1 VVLQWLRANNCG
13 WDGGVCMSAVE
24 GSHLE
29 LLQWARAHGCQW
41 GGGECY
47 IAVCRYSR
55 YPMSLTS
62 LECQVST
69 LFNSDACPRPTTGR
83 DRGPGDAAVAA
94 GERARLAGA
103 TPSF

>member
-1 VVLQWLRANNCG
+1 MSTLVNSDAHPRPTTGGHLAALQWLRANNCG

-47 IAVCRYSR
+47 IAVCRYS
-55 YPMSLTS
+55 
-62 LECQVST
+62 
-69 LFNSDACPRPTTGR
+69 
-83 DRGPGDAAVAA
+83 
-94 GERARLAGA
+94 
-103 TPSF
+103 